1 MTEGQLKMEG
11 QEQFKF
17 GAHVRLVSNLPRE
30 LIRPILQ

>member
-1 MTEGQLKMEG
+1 MEG

-30 LIRPILQ
+30 LTRPIPQ